1 MGFLDNSGDIILDA
15 VLTDAGRARLS
26 RGDCSFRIAKFA
38 LGDDEIS
45 YALYN
50 KTHPSGSQ
58 YYDLEIL
65 QSPVLEAFTNNTST
79 MNSKLISIPRNN
91 VYYLPVVKLWE
102 SGNTSMHPNLD
113 TFVVAVDGAT
123 VDRFKFAVYADAHGA
138 SVSPL
143 LGTGLLNGFQP
154 GASPNGVAL
163 DQGLDNED
171 VPPSLAIPIDLSET
185 AYMIEYDARLCEIY
199 TPNMSTGPATP
210 IQTTFID
217 DDQIANS
224 LVQMPFAGVISALGT
239 SGFGGAPPDDS
250 SIAGSRGT
258 RLQFRIKASTSLQ
271 TVTNLFERMGRQIA
285 SGENISNNTGTT
297 LSTYWA
303 IDSTVRVTGVNTGYR
318 VDIPVKFV
326 KYYTT

>member
-15 VLTDAGRARLS
+15 VLTDAGRARLA

-50 KTHPSGSQ
+50 KSHASGSQ

-91 VYYLPVVKLWE
+91 VYYLPVIKLWE
-102 SGNTSMHPNLD
+102 SGNTSMHPTLD

-123 VDRFKFAVYADAHGA
+123 VDRFKFATITDVHGA
-138 SVSPL
+138 TGTSPS

-154 GASPNGVAL
+154 GGSINGVAL
-163 DQGLDNED
+163 DQGFDNED
-171 VPPSLAIPIDLSET
+171 VPPSLAIPVDLSET
-185 AYMIEYDARLCEIY
+185 AYMIEYDSRLCEIY
-199 TPNMSTGPATP
+199 TPAGGLGVAP

-224 LVQMPFAGVISALGT
+224 LVQMPMAGVISALGT

-258 RLQFRIKASTSLQ
+258 RLQFRVKASTSLQ

-285 SGENISNNTGTT
+285 SGENISNDTGTA